1 MAVTKTHPIK
11 STLKAA
17 IDYICNPDKT
27 DGKLLVSSFGC
38 TAETAD
44 IEFSWTRRHAIDKG
58 TNLGRHLIQAF
69 EPGEVT
75 PEEAH
80 RIGMELA
87 REVLGGKYE
96 FVLTTHIDRDHVHNH
111 LIFNAVS
118 FQDHRHYHS
127 NKRSYHE
134 IRRTSD
140 RICKEHGLSVIVPG
154 RNKGMSYI
162 EHQAEQNGTSYK
174 AKLRAAI
181 DRLLPG
187 CSDLEDLLRRLQRE
201 GYELKRGKYISAR
214 APGQERFTRLKTL
227 GADYAEEALTAR
239 IAGRPRPSR
248 QPQQRTGKPS
258 LLIDIQNNIKAQQS
272 AGYKHWATIE
282 NLKRA
287 AETLNFLTEHGI
299 GSMEDLSERCDG
311 AAAATARVKADL
323 RATEKEMERLTLTMK
338 HAATYRQLR
347 PLYEEYRQ
355 SRDKEKFLRG
365 HEGEIILF
373 EAAAREL
380 KRLDAVPLPATKR
393 LRAEMDELTARTDRP
408 AIGISEGPAGGKGVR
423 HPPSEC
429 GRLCWKSR
437 GRPNRRGSGAA
448 NWNRDGCALCRTFQK
463 PLGAVRFSRY
473 NGDRNGGAAN
483 DREPRPS
490 RTFSRRRFCPSPSPG
505 CCTAFSNPPA

>member
-27 DGKLLVSSFGC
+27 DGKLLVTSFGC
-38 TAETAD
+38 AAETAD
-44 IEFSWTRRHAIDKG
+44 IEFEWTRRHSIDKG
-58 TNLGRHLIQAF
+58 THLGRHLIQAF
-69 EPGEVT
+69 EPGEVSA
-75 PEEAH
+75 EEAH
-80 RIGMELA
+80 EIGMQLA
-87 REVLGGKYE
+87 KEILGGKYE
-96 FVLTTHIDRDHVHNH
+96 FVLTTHIDKGHIHNH

-118 FQDHRHYHS
+118 FTDHKHYHS

-134 IRRTSD
+134 IRRASD
-140 RICKEHGLSVIVPG
+140 QLCKEHGLSVIVPG
-154 RNKGMSYI
+154 QDKGKSYI
-162 EHQAEQNGTSYK
+162 EHQAAQNGTSYK
-174 AKLRAAI
+174 AKLRTAI
-181 DRLLPG
+181 NRLLPG

-258 LLIDIQNNIKAQQS
+258 LLIDIQNNLKAQQS

-299 GSMEDLSERCDG
+299 GSLEELSERCDG
-311 AAAATARVKADL
+311 AAAATAKVKADL

-347 PLYEEYRQ
+347 PLYDQYRQ

-380 KRLDAVPLPATKR
+380 KRLDAVPLPAAQR
-393 LRAEMDELTARTDRP
+393 LRAEIDERAARRTALQAELRKIQREEKEYDILRKNLSKLIRLP
-408 AIGISEGPAGGKGVR
+408 HKGL
-423 HPPSEC
+423 SK
-429 GRLCWKSR
+429 G
-437 GRPNRRGSGAA
+437 
-448 NWNRDGCALCRTFQK
+448 
-463 PLGAVRFSRY
+463 
-473 NGDRNGGAAN
+473 
-483 DREPRPS
+483 
-490 RTFSRRRFCPSPSPG
+490 
-505 CCTAFSNPPA
+505 